1 MFTVTVPAEYSTC
14 TWMYISFKTNLSYF
28 WIPEKPWPKSKL
40 LCVRAQL
47 INDVSLQDRH
57 TDGNDVTI
65 WFISIRACQ
74 NDKIEQFHEL
84 WRIETPCIKM
94 ICVGLIFKYGVSCR
108 FHETPTVNVFVRNL
122 IDDVITIKNTALPPH
137 IPRID

>member
-1 MFTVTVPAEYSTC
+1 MITVNVPAKY
-14 TWMYISFKTNLSYF
+14 WMYIFFQTNLSFF
-28 WIPEKPWPKSKL
+28 WIPEKTWPKSKL

-84 WRIETPCIKM
+84 WRIETPCIKI

>member
-1 MFTVTVPAEYSTC
+1 MYQRNTVHVHECTFLLKQIFRTFGFRRNPDQKVSYCVFVPS
-14 TWMYISFKTNLSYF
+14 WLMMYHCKIDTQTEMN
-28 WIPEKPWPKSKL
+28 WI
-40 LCVRAQL
+40 
-47 INDVSLQDRH
+47 
-57 TDGNDVTI
+57 
-65 WFISIRACQ
+65 ISIRACQ
-74 NDKIEQFHEL
+74 NVKIEQFQEL
-84 WRIETPCIKM
+84 WRIETPCIKI